1 LETNL
6 KRREMTERY
15 EFLPMLGPAEDFPV
29 GSADWTQRISTPLQI
44 ATDTVNYDVEH
55 HLARCLKQALSADP
69 KPWEVWPEGKPF
81 ETPDAW
87 ARAVTGHH
95 WEVLVRIAN
104 EFGGEEGK
112 AVAALAVDLP
122 RPWTSGEMKH
132 VLDAALTIV
141 TRLGDYQFDPP
152 LDSETRD
159 EIMAYAI
166 GAVGR
171 RGSEGWV
178 ACESGGERIMHP
190 IAPDDPYFDRLTEW
204 FTRKGVERPEQI
216 FFEVAAALT
225 HEPGRLTARP
235 TTPPQA
241 S

>member
-1 LETNL
+1 
-6 KRREMTERY
+6 MTERY

-29 GSADWTQRISTPLQI
+29 GSADWTQRISTQLQI

-190 IAPDDPYFDRLTEW
+190 IAPDDPYFDRLAEW